1 MKVVFVVVDMVE
13 GLNWVC
19 LLFGLVEKLKI

>member
-1 MKVVFVVVDMVE
+1 MGVVFVVVGMVE

-19 LLFGLVEKLKI
+19 LLFDLVEKLKI